1 MKRKRY
7 FALAAALSMS
17 LTIFGCGREESKQQ
31 EKTHDSSVVAEVVSD
46 GKFTLNYTP
55 NASLNP
61 YTTTSE
67 LNRIADQ
74 LAYETL
80 TVVDNVFLVHPGLF
94 TEWSTEDGM
103 HWTFKVD
110 TTRKFHDGHMM
121 SAADAAYSIQCAKE
135 CDTYAMRLRHVA
147 SAEPGEE
154 EGTVEITMDA
164 ANTQLP
170 VLLNIPVIG
179 NNTLG
184 MNLAPGTGPYQFDSG
199 GKSLSVFSDHPDAK
213 EMPVDTIELES
224 FPNMED
230 IVSAFSSGTL
240 DLVCNDPTGSID
252 LGFGTVSEARQYSTT
267 NLQYIG
273 FNTNSAFFIAPE
285 RRAALTRLVDRAYAV
300 AMLNDSAVAA
310 PLPFHPVSPYYDEQ
324 LAASL
329 AFDPEAGKKALE
341 KAHVVDYDG
350 DEQREFLLGTDESS
364 AQKFNLTF
372 LVCSDSTQKTAIAN
386 KIAGDLQGLG
396 IPVTVKSLAWQEYLA
411 ALESGNFDLYYGEVR
426 LGADFDLAPLLA
438 PGGALSFGGIT
449 NGAYSEANTA
459 YLSASDADRAAAAK
473 ALLRLVADNAPIIPV
488 CFEKHEVCAHRG
500 IVGGFSPTQYNI
512 FDNLPEWVIQI

>member
-1 MKRKRY
+1 MKRKQY
-7 FALAAALSMS
+7 FALALALSMS
-17 LTIFGCGREESKQQ
+17 LTIFGCGKEETEKQ
-31 EKTHDSSVVAEVVSD
+31 EETHDSSVIAEVISD

-55 NASLNP
+55 NASMNP

-67 LNRIADQ
+67 LNRVVSE

-94 TEWSTEDGM
+94 TKWSSDDGV
-103 HWTFKVD
+103 HWTFTVD
-110 TTRKFHDGHMM
+110 TTRQFHDGHMM

-135 CDTYAMRLRHVA
+135 SDAYSMRLRHVA
-147 SAEPGEE
+147 SAELGEE
-154 EGTVEITMDA
+154 EGTVVITMDA

-170 VLLNIPVIG
+170 VLLNIPVIA

-184 MNLAPGTGPYQFDSG
+184 MNLAPGTGPYQYDG
-199 GKSLSVFSDHPDAK
+199 DGKSLSVFDGHPNAK
-213 EMPVDTIELES
+213 DMPVEKIELES

-230 IVSAFSSGTL
+230 IVNAFSSGAL
-240 DLVCNDPTGSID
+240 DLVCNDPTGAID

-285 RRAALTRLVDRAYAV
+285 RRAALTHLVDRAYAV
-300 AMLNDSAVAA
+300 AMLNDSAVGAT
-310 PLPFHPVSPYYDEQ
+310 LPFHPVSPYYDEQ

-329 AFDPEAGKKALE
+329 AYDPELGKKALE

-396 IPVTVKSLAWQEYLA
+396 IPVTVKSLAWEEYLA
-411 ALESGNFDLYYGEVR
+411 ALQSGNFDLYYGEVR

-459 YLSASDADRAAAAK
+459 YLSASDTDRAAAAK
-473 ALLRLVADNAPIIPV
+473 TLLRLVADNAPIIPV